1 MDSVVPPQAC
11 VNAPQR
17 YDLRAGE
24 AFTVIGTK
32 SGYVHPIHEDNGECV
47 ADPTAHP
54 LLRGRIP
61 LEAPACDPTADP
73 RTGRRPDGTFEPNPC
88 STTVD
93 QTENAPNYLAGSC
106 TLGDPTSQ
114 MITRQAPAIRFRN
127 RGMTLTIVDP
137 YYQGDQ
143 MCIGDR
149 AGTLPKV
156 PIVFPGYALSWRL
169 DRGLLAR
176 GARHLARVPGQGR
189 ARTDRQRLG
198 PRRRRLPVD
207 VDLAGRRPAARS
219 TGSSPVIP
227 DDQPARV
234 GPTPNPAVF
243 LPTGHG
249 YGRLGL

>member
-32 SGYVHPIHEDNGECV
+32 SGYVHPIHEDNGACV
-47 ADPTAHP
+47 ADPAAHP
-54 LLRGRIP
+54 FLRGRIP

-93 QTENAPNYLAGSC
+93 QTENAPIYLAGTCS
-106 TLGDPTSQ
+106 LGTPTSQ

-127 RGMTLTIVDP
+127 RGMNLTIVDP

-169 DRGLLAR
+169 AAGFSAE
-176 GARHLARVPGQGR
+176 V
-189 ARTDRQRLG
+189 LG
-198 PRRRRLPVD
+198 ISPAFPVK
-207 VDLAGRRPAARS
+207 VVR
-219 TGSSPVIP
+219 
-227 DDQPARV
+227 
-234 GPTPNPAVF
+234 GPTDSIWVIDEGDF
-243 LPTGHG
+243 LSTSISQASTRGKVYRIEPQS
-249 YGRLGL
+249 LIINLLE